1 MLHNLEPGGLV
12 MIVVQGDAKPV
23 TPEDAI
29 LLMISWFEN
38 GCRNTGHEDVE
49 HAKSAA
55 SGLTGHYGM
64 GQSYWGFI
72 PGQEEGNEGN
82 GNGGLNGR
90 DRKAVYGF

>member
-1 MLHNLEPGGLV
+1 
-12 MIVVQGDAKPV
+12 
-23 TPEDAI
+23 
-29 LLMISWFEN
+29 
-38 GCRNTGHEDVE
+38 
-49 HAKSAA
+49 
-55 SGLTGHYGM
+55 LTGHYGM